1 MRAAPM
7 TVAAIEAAVPQANA
21 IFADTRADIAR
32 IGAPASRHDAAWYRK
47 DQAVWTRFV
56 VRMLGYSA
64 DKASPAA
71 LDALRELFT
80 ELGAV
85 NTGARL
91 MAAWDA
97 ADAAALPLTF
107 CEAPCDTA
115 ERDRQRARL
124 QANSPQRAMAAQLA
138 TCDLPLFAAAQQPS
152 LF

>member
-7 TVAAIEAAVPQANA
+7 TVAAIEAAVPQADA

-32 IGAPASRHDAAWYRK
+32 IGSPASRRDAAWYRK

-80 ELGAV
+80 ELGAI
-85 NTGARL
+85 NTGERL

-97 ADAAALPLTF
+97 ADAAALPLAF
-107 CEAPCDTA
+107 CDAPRDTA
-115 ERDRQRARL
+115 ARDRQLMGL
-124 QANSPQRAMAAQLA
+124 QATSPLHSHTPQSSAR
-138 TCDLPLFAAAQQPS
+138 DLPLFAAAEQPS